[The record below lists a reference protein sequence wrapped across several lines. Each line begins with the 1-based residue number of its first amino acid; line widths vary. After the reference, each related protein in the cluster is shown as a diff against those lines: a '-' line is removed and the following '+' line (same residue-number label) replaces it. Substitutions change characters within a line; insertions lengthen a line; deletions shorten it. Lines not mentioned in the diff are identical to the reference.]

1 MRQTLICIAVLSA
14 LSLPGLAS
22 AEIPHIDTDS
32 RVNPPGVTAKGTGPK
47 GIVTDNKGERD
58 IRRTEQG
65 TGPKGIVTHNQ
76 VTDGDE
82 VASHEVST
90 RLHLSRG

>member
-65 TGPKGIVTHNQ
+65 TGPKGIVTI
-76 VTDGDE
+76 
-82 VASHEVST
+82 VS
-90 RLHLSRG
+90 RAVV